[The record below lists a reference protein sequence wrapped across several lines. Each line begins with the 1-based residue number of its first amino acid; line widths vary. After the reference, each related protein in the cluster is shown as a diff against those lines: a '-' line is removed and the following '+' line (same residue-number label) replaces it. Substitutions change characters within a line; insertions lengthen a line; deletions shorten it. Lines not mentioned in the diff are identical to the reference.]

1 VADIL
6 LSWGSRGGSRTT
18 TSVSSLSSWK
28 GQSCGGGGSVALM
41 GKGEDGFG
49 RAISRAWRRMF
60 ILSRSSTMR
69 PLSACSLML
78 ML

>member
-6 LSWGSRGGSRTT
+6 LSWGSRGGRREPDDDFG
-18 TSVSSLSSWK
+18 VFVVVVERPIVWRRRL
-28 GQSCGGGGSVALM
+28 GGV
-41 GKGEDGFG
+41 DG
-49 RAISRAWRRMF
+49 AISRAWRRMF